1 MTSTAQRERGA
12 SAVEMA
18 MVAPFLLLLLLGIIE
33 YGFLF
38 GTYNEVRHAAREGAR
53 IAAVS
58 NVAFDQDGDL
68 DFDEDDIEAYVC
80 SAINLPNGTVTVDLT
95 MAPTNAIGG
104 EATVEVTAATPSLSG
119 APLISVFLPN
129 DLSNTATFRLEQL
142 STWSTATH
150 TCP

>member
-1 MTSTAQRERGA
+1 MLKTTDRERGA

-58 NVAFDQDGDL
+58 NVAFDQDADS

-80 SAINLPNGTVTVDLT
+80 SVINLPNGTVDVDVVLN
-95 MAPTNAIGG
+95 TNAIGE
-104 EATVEVTAATPSLSG
+104 EATVTVTAVTPSLSG
-119 APLISVFLPN
+119 APLISAFLPN
-129 DLSNTATFRLEQL
+129 DLENTATFRLEQVA
-142 STWSTATH
+142 TWSSATH